1 MTEKLVIYDHW
12 TQVPRTYTA
21 WPWEHFKP
29 KEMACRGTGK
39 LAVEPRLLGY
49 LDLLRGRFGNPLTV
63 LSAYRSPYHNAKV
76 GGAPFSSHLKAVAVD
91 LSIVGQDKKQMERL
105 AKEVGFTGFGYYRTF
120 LHIDLGRPRFWG
132 RRN

>member
-1 MTEKLVIYDHW
+1 MTLVIYDHW
-12 TQVPRTYTA
+12 TQVPRTHTA

-39 LAVEPRLLGY
+39 LTVEPRLLGY

-63 LSAYRSPYHNAKV
+63 HSAYRSPYHNAKV